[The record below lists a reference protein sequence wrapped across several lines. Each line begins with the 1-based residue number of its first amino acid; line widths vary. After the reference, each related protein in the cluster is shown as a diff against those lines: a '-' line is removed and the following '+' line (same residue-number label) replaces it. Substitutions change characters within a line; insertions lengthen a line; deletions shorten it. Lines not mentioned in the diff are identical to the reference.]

1 MKEEKGITYKCSDC
15 PKEVRVIYVVKENG
29 KVKQKCQSCFYGK
42 SDNKN

>member
-29 KVKQKCQSCFYGK
+29 KVKAKMPKLFLWK
-42 SDNKN
+42 I